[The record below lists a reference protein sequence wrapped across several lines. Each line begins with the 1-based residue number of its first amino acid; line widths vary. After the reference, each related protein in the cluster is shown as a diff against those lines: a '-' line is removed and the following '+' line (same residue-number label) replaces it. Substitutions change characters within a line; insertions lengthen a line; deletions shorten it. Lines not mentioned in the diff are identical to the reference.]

1 MARTKQTA
9 RKSTGGKA
17 PRKAILDG
25 SALCWGTQKWQA
37 HHDRR
42 PRPPR
47 PSNDAVIDLQGT
59 TTALLKTLSR
69 AEGSADVV
77 STEATTPEASG
88 SSPSKKKHKAA
99 ANAEDHG
106 DTVEHRM
113 MLRNHY
119 AIRVPLSI
127 D

>member
-1 MARTKQTA
+1 VRSAGEHKSGRRTTIV
-9 RKSTGGKA
+9 A
-17 PRKAILDG
+17 PV
-25 SALCWGTQKWQA
+25 
-37 HHDRR
+37 
-42 PRPPR
+42 PP
-47 PSNDAVIDLQGT
+47 PSVIDLQGT

>member
-42 PRPPR
+42 PPVSHRSPR
-47 PSNDAVIDLQGT
+47 HNHCS
-59 TTALLKTLSR
+59 
-69 AEGSADVV
+69 AEDSLEGADVV